1 MQLHSRFRDLPA
13 KRNRE
18 TLASLA
24 AQHGA
29 IAATPT
35 ETTMTNPNLATMSKE
50 QLLALI
56 ATMQAS
62 PARKMSV
69 KVSEKGAMSIYGF
82 GRFPF
87 TFYKSQF
94 DALFTDENIAALRAF
109 RTAND
114 ALLASKD

>member
-1 MQLHSRFRDLPA
+1 MV
-13 KRNRE
+13 
-18 TLASLA
+18 ASLA
-24 AQHGA
+24 AQPA
-29 IAATPT
+29 QLPT
-35 ETTMTNPNLATMSKE
+35 TRRAFPMTNPNLASLSKD

-56 ATMQAS
+56 ASLQAA
-62 PARKMSV
+62 PARKMSI
-69 KVSEKGAMSIYGF
+69 KVSEKGAISVYGF

-114 ALLASKD
+114 ALLATKA